1 MRLRKSGEAGRVFLR
16 NPRPAGQV
24 RPATVAPA
32 PGRPRPR
39 LEGPGQRL
47 PAVTPLLPSCA
58 SLFQPLSTV
67 RMIFSRA
74 RHLALAHAD
83 ARPRR
88 GPGPRAKPGAAF
100 PWLGGSAPQSP
111 LLSCRGADV
120 LIPPP
125 PPPPRP
131 SPPGRAAIPLGFRF
145 LCWWRG
151 PGTSR
156 LGTWDYFE
164 RRQSGRS
171 RSRKSSLPSPFPPNG
186 RDLNFPLRRCPRPR
200 PRKRK

>member
-1 MRLRKSGEAGRVFLR
+1 MPKSWGLGLLLRLRKSGEAGRVFLR
-16 NPRPAGQV
+16 NPRPAGRV

-39 LEGPGQRL
+39 LEGPGQRF

-58 SLFQPLSTV
+58 SLFQPLSTA

-88 GPGPRAKPGAAF
+88 GPGPRAQPGAAF

-111 LLSCRGADV
+111 LLGCRGADV

-125 PPPPRP
+125 HRLPGLPRPAGQPSLSASASSAGGGDRGQAASERGIILSEGNQEGAEAGKALCPPP
-131 SPPGRAAIPLGFRF
+131 
-145 LCWWRG
+145 
-151 PGTSR
+151 SR
-156 LGTWDYFE
+156 LTGGT
-164 RRQSGRS
+164 
-171 RSRKSSLPSPFPPNG
+171 
-186 RDLNFPLRRCPRPR
+186 
-200 PRKRK
+200 